1 MTHAPV
7 QVSVLFPPGA
17 DGLPDMSVAGR
28 PASPDTLKDLAL
40 DRVVQRVATRVAPGL
55 REVLATPLVDAG
67 AVGYRQSVVADLR
80 HREVRGVVE
89 AFGNRMRQAATQREN
104 ATAARDRQESV
115 VWASHA
121 AAGYVAAVEELA
133 VGLESVVAGGHAS
146 SRALTAFATHVAGY
160 ARGEAFGRLRAHA
173 TRVETGLAQVRFAVW
188 VRGPKVTVAPAGD
201 EPDLQQRVLATFERF
216 RQSDGGAAGRAATT
230 GPGLD
235 HVQASVLD
243 RVALLFR
250 ELFADAAALAD
261 VAATQVPDPTIGA
274 VADELAVYLAY
285 LDLLAPA
292 EAAGLPTCLPEV
304 SSDRKELAVHDAWDL
319 PLGLDLVA
327 DRHPVVTNDLELRD
341 PERVLVISGPNQG
354 GKTTT
359 ARTFGQLH
367 HLAALGFPVSGR
379 DAHLMLADQVLTV
392 FEREETSADLD
403 GRLGAEL
410 ARVHH
415 VLDVLTPASVV
426 VLNEVFSST
435 AVEDARFLGTRVL
448 ERLIAADVPTVL
460 VTFID
465 ELSRLGP
472 ATVSMVSLV
481 DPADP
486 TVRTLKVVRKFADGR
501 AYADALAARYGLGHD
516 QLVGRLTR

>member
-1 MTHAPV
+1 MTEAPV
-7 QVSVLFPPGA
+7 RLSVLFPPGA
-17 DGLPDMSVAGR
+17 DGLPDRSVAGR

-40 DRVVQRVATRVAPGL
+40 DPVVQRVGAKAAPGL
-55 REVLATPLVDAG
+55 REVMATPLTDAG
-67 AVGYRQSVVADLR
+67 AVGYRQAVVADLR
-80 HREVRGVVE
+80 HRQVRAVVE
-89 AFGNRMRQAATQREN
+89 AFGNRMRQTATQREH
-104 ATAARDRQESV
+104 ATAARDRQEST

-133 VGLESVVAGGHAS
+133 AALAAVVADGHATS
-146 SRALTAFATHVAGY
+146 PALTSFAAHVAGY

-188 VRGPKVTVAPAGD
+188 VRGPKVTVAPTGD
-201 EPDLQQRVLATFERF
+201 EPDLQQQVLATFERF
-216 RQSDGGAAGRAATT
+216 RQSDGGVEGRAATT

-243 RVALLFR
+243 RVALLFHD
-250 ELFADAAALAD
+250 LFADAAALAD
-261 VAATQVPDPTIGA
+261 AAATQVPDPTIGA

-292 EAAGLPTCLPEV
+292 EAAGLPTCLPAV
-304 SSDRKELAVHDAWDL
+304 SSDSKQLSVRDAWDL

-327 DRHPVVTNDLELRD
+327 DKRPVVTNDLELHD
-341 PERVLVISGPNQG
+341 PERVIVVSGPNQG

-367 HLAALGFPVSGR
+367 HLAALGFPVPGR

-410 ARVHH
+410 VRVHH
-415 VLDVLTPASVV
+415 VLDALTPASVV

-435 AVEDARFLGTRVL
+435 TLQDARFLGQRVL

-486 TVRTLKVVRKFADGR
+486 TVRTLKVVRHVADGR
-501 AYADALAARYGLGHD
+501 AYADALATRYRLGHD
-516 QLVGRLTR
+516 QLVERLVR